1 MVTAAIKRSMPP
13 CQSRLHAP
21 LCPTRSRRVLLCGSD
36 AFVNIELRRA
46 TLLLALPGTPYAAIR
61 TIASGSRLLGV
72 ESNLLRLLRSAAAS
86 STTASPLFRQDP
98 HKGDPDTG
106 TPSKASNNASNKD
119 AASPSAED
127 LMRFRARAW
136 KDLRNLLRLSHFYAL
151 SPAESE
157 LKTRTEIAAG
167 DAPLLPEG
175 VELAVTMMLTS
186 RTLPEILAALGLP
199 QLSPE
204 ASEASSAAEE
214 TPCYEPS
221 SATEENGSLSPLN
234 LLMLAEPLLP
244 SPAICNS
251 PPAVPLAQ
259 ERSHDQQLERQ
270 ALYQNSS
277 SVPESQLQRSSS
289 NGAGNARAA
298 TTSTASI
305 RWCNVLL
312 FPHQGRAKP
321 SVKSTDWALERQS
334 LLREA
339 QLASAEIGR
348 PIEEVILEN
357 EGSLLEGKNTVDGTL
372 SA

>member
-13 CQSRLHAP
+13 HQSRLHAP

-36 AFVNIELRRA
+36 AFVNIELKRA

-61 TIASGSRLLGV
+61 TIARGSRLLGV

-86 STTASPLFRQDP
+86 STTTSPLFRQDP
-98 HKGDPDTG
+98 HKGDPDTR
-106 TPSKASNNASNKD
+106 TPSKTSNNASNKD
-119 AASPSAED
+119 TAGPSAED
-127 LMRFRARAW
+127 LTRFRARAW
-136 KDLRNLLRLSHFYAL
+136 KDLRNLLRLSHFYAF

-157 LKTRTEIAAG
+157 VKAQTETAAG

-199 QLSPE
+199 QRSPE

-221 SATEENGSLSPLN
+221 SATEKNGSLSSLN

-244 SPAICNS
+244 SPAICSS
-251 PPAVPLAQ
+251 PPATPPAQ
-259 ERSHDQQLERQ
+259 EGSHDQQLQRQ
-270 ALYQNSS
+270 ALDQNLSG
-277 SVPESQLQRSSS
+277 VPESQLQGSSS
-289 NGAGNARAA
+289 NCAGNARAA

-312 FPHQGRAKP
+312 LPHHGRAKP

-357 EGSLLEGKNTVDGTL
+357 EGSLLEGTNTLDGTL